1 MGVENTEKERQLW
14 GGGVHLEGLVLCGG
28 VWIRRHRPC
37 GHTPTGQ
44 MLALS
49 LPILFLPHRNVSSF
63 LRHTAL
69 LHVSVSSPVSFLTPR
84 IPFPATKIHR
94 RGPLFWEACHPW
106 AGPASCFSSHTMHQG
121 AIVSCLKEP
130 SLPAV
135 ISGAFKSTDFRAGD
149 WGMAGGPTHLKGEV
163 RAWLML
169 IYWHWRPAE

>member
-1 MGVENTEKERQLW
+1 M
-14 GGGVHLEGLVLCGG
+14 

-49 LPILFLPHRNVSSF
+49 LPVLLLPHRNVSSF
-63 LRHTAL
+63 LQHTAL
-69 LHVSVSSPVSFLTPR
+69 FHVSVSSPVSFLTPR
-84 IPFPATKIHR
+84 IPFPPTKIHLSLPGTLQR
-94 RGPLFWEACHPW
+94 SPLLGSLPPLGC
-106 AGPASCFSSHTMHQG
+106 SCFLLL
-121 AIVSCLKEP
+121 IVLDAPRCHCFLSASLKEP

-169 IYWHWRPAE
+169 IYWHWRHA